1 MKEGTMHKTTRISV
15 DFPYEGHIFLK
26 MFCAKKGISIR
37 QYILDTVL
45 KSMQG
50 ESDEIDDDA
59 FKKAA
64 NKLMKEKSALWK
76 RLADR

>member
-1 MKEGTMHKTTRISV
+1 MHKKTRVSI

-26 MFCAKKGISIR
+26 MLCARKGISIR
-37 QYILDTVL
+37 QYIIDAVL
-45 KSMQG
+45 KCIQIESE
-50 ESDEIDDDA
+50 ESDEVDDDT

-64 NKLMKEKSALWK
+64 DKLIKDKSALWK

>member
-1 MKEGTMHKTTRISV
+1 MHKNTRISV

-26 MFCAKKGISIR
+26 MLCAKKGISIR
-37 QYILDTVL
+37 QYIIDTVME
-45 KSMQG
+45 SMRE
-50 ESDEIDDDA
+50 ESDEVDDDA

-64 NKLMKEKSALWK
+64 DKLLTSKNSLWK

>member
-1 MKEGTMHKTTRISV
+1 MNKATRVSV
-15 DFPYEGHIFLK
+15 DFPHELHVFLK

-37 QYILDTVL
+37 QYIIDTVL
-45 KSMQG
+45 ESMQE
-50 ESDEIDDDA
+50 ESDEVDDIT

-64 NKLMKEKSALWK
+64 DKLMKDKSALWK

>member
-1 MKEGTMHKTTRISV
+1 MDKITRVSI
-15 DFPYEGHIFLK
+15 DFPHEWHVFLK

-45 KSMQG
+45 ESMRE
-50 ESDEIDDDA
+50 ESDEIDDDT

-64 NKLMKEKSALWK
+64 DKLMQEKSALWK